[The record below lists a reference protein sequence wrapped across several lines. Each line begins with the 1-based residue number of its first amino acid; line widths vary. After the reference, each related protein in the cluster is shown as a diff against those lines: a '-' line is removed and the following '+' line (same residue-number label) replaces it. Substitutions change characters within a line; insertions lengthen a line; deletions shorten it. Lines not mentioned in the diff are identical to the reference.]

1 MKTRSKLLSG
11 LMMGAIM
18 IVSFGGGLAYAG
30 DGVYTEADETAS
42 TTVEYKVESTYT
54 VSIPQVVEFEN
65 TASGSTEEIAVGDC
79 NLLTDETVDISINTE
94 GIRAFDRSYGVVLG
108 DEEEKGVLL
117 WSKIT
122 KDGNDIE
129 FWNSNPSKSKPILT
143 VDNDTTEDAKK
154 ATLSFAKPVLI
165 DGEVLSA
172 ESTIPAGS
180 YYGTLNFVIEAD
192 VLQ

>member
-1 MKTRSKLLSG
+1 
-11 LMMGAIM
+11 
-18 IVSFGGGLAYAG
+18 
-30 DGVYTEADETAS
+30 
-42 TTVEYKVESTYT
+42 
-54 VSIPQVVEFEN
+54 VVKFED

-94 GIRAFDRSYGVVLG
+94 GIRAFGSSYGVVLG
-108 DEEEKGVLL
+108 NEEEGEVSL

-129 FWNSNPSKSKPILT
+129 FWNSNSSKSKPILI
-143 VDNDTTEDAKK
+143 VDNDTAEDAKK

-165 DGEVLSA
+165 DDEVLSA

-180 YYGTLNFVIEAD
+180 YYGTLNFVIETI
-192 VLQ
+192 VPQ